1 MAIKDKITRRF
12 SLTKPIMYQGEEYP
26 SADATIYD
34 GNGNETEGTVFA
46 DANGQYYTTD
56 SNGNAISVMP
66 VHTLDEVTV
75 TGPKRYN
82 VLGDTF
88 KKSLATKP
96 KEYDTTLMGLASGVL
111 DKLRGNN
118 TYTYNPSDPGSVR
131 PYNPDEVDW
140 GKTRRSQNKVVNAVS
155 GTWGPLVTMAT
166 APALASSMISA
177 PLATMATLAGGA
189 AGGYAVDKASEA
201 LTGRDIGTN
210 VAMYTP
216 LSPDLGEMLNPGYY
230 VGGYGTER
238 RMLDALYN
246 QVTPYSYTNDT
257 GLIGSI
263 PKTKEFGLAIKD
275 FFTPKRIRTSVNDT
289 PAWKQR
295 IDFDAMGEDA
305 AWTNLYR
312 DDAWRLAMRQKPRT
326 IDIAGKP
333 HSLYIKNPDGT
344 YRYDLE
350 YINQRRADV
359 GIAPLGYTDLPVFTN
374 KGELHEGMNNV
385 VAGDA
390 FTGNGGFVNV
400 DMKLPKDWDIPTP
413 SSWDYSI
420 IDTQHP
426 LRVRDKW
433 DTQPFIDPNR
443 SIAPAFSRWLTI
455 HPNKVTNYIKNID
468 AVEAVGGKPFMLD
481 MQVEPNVFRDII
493 VGK

>member
-1 MAIKDKITRRF
+1 
-12 SLTKPIMYQGEEYP
+12 
-26 SADATIYD
+26 
-34 GNGNETEGTVFA
+34 
-46 DANGQYYTTD
+46 
-56 SNGNAISVMP
+56 
-66 VHTLDEVTV
+66 
-75 TGPKRYN
+75 
-82 VLGDTF
+82 
-88 KKSLATKP
+88 
-96 KEYDTTLMGLASGVL
+96 
-111 DKLRGNN
+111 
-118 TYTYNPSDPGSVR
+118 
-131 PYNPDEVDW
+131 
-140 GKTRRSQNKVVNAVS
+140 
-155 GTWGPLVTMAT
+155 MAT

-400 DMKLPKDWDIPTP
+400 DMKLPKDWDIQTP

-493 VGK
+493 VRK

>member
-1 MAIKDKITRRF
+1 M
-12 SLTKPIMYQGEEYP
+12 
-26 SADATIYD
+26 
-34 GNGNETEGTVFA
+34 
-46 DANGQYYTTD
+46 
-56 SNGNAISVMP
+56 
-66 VHTLDEVTV
+66 
-75 TGPKRYN
+75 
-82 VLGDTF
+82 
-88 KKSLATKP
+88 
-96 KEYDTTLMGLASGVL
+96 
-111 DKLRGNN
+111 
-118 TYTYNPSDPGSVR
+118 
-131 PYNPDEVDW
+131 
-140 GKTRRSQNKVVNAVS
+140 
-155 GTWGPLVTMAT
+155 
-166 APALASSMISA
+166 
-177 PLATMATLAGGA
+177 ATMAGSA

-493 VGK
+493 VRK